1 MNEYVGDL
9 VDEEECKRRMIQ
21 AHADNITNF
30 YMLTLDKNRSV
41 GAMGSVSATSFSVSV
56 SDKLANI
63 GKACQEYIRV
73 CQ

>member
-1 MNEYVGDL
+1 VNEYVGDL

-41 GAMGSVSATSFSVSV
+41 C
-56 SDKLANI
+56 
-63 GKACQEYIRV
+63 ACVVIPTAK
-73 CQ
+73 